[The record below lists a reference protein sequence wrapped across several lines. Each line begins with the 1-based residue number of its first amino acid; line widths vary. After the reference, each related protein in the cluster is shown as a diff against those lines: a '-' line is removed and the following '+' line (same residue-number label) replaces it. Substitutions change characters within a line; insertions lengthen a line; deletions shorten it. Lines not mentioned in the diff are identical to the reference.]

1 MAHTAMKKYTSS
13 SAADTVT
20 AADTVRT
27 AARSWGDADEVSL
40 RLWIALARCYL
51 TFSREVSARVGEYGL
66 TLPQFG
72 VLEALH
78 HLGPLALG
86 ELAEKLLVTGG
97 NVTFVMDRLEAQGLA
112 YRDRS
117 EEDRRVVRAKL
128 TPAGRRLIEDSFPQ
142 HAVFIGSLM
151 DELTPNEQQDLRSL
165 LKKLGKSV
173 GDGSA

>member
-1 MAHTAMKKYTSS
+1 MARTALQKQAASS
-13 SAADTVT
+13 IADTD
-20 AADTVRT
+20 APAP
-27 AARSWGDADEVSL
+27 RSWGEEEEVAL

-51 TFSREVSARVGEYGL
+51 TFSREVSTRVGDYGL

-97 NVTFVMDRLEAQGLA
+97 NVTFVMDRLEARGLA

-117 EEDRRVVRAKL
+117 AEDRRVVRAKL
-128 TPAGRRLIEDSFPQ
+128 TPDGRRLIEASFPQ
-142 HAVFIGSLM
+142 HALSIGAMM
-151 DELTPNEQQDLRSL
+151 DELTPAEQQQLRSL

-173 GDGSA
+173 GDSSE

>member
-1 MAHTAMKKYTSS
+1 MARTAMQKQAVSS
-13 SAADTVT
+13 IVDTD
-20 AADTVRT
+20 APAP
-27 AARSWGDADEVSL
+27 RSWSEEQEVSL
-40 RLWIALARCYL
+40 RAWIALARCYS
-51 TFSREVSARVGEYGL
+51 TFSREVSARVDDYGL

-86 ELAEKLLVTGG
+86 EIAEKLLVTGG

-117 EEDRRVVRAKL
+117 DEDRRVVRARL
-128 TPAGRRLIEDSFPQ
+128 TADGRRLIEASFPQ
-142 HAVFIGSLM
+142 HAVFICGLM
-151 DELTPNEQQDLRSL
+151 EELTRNEQQELRRL

-173 GDGSA
+173 SDSSE

>member
-1 MAHTAMKKYTSS
+1 MAQTARKKEGFSS
-13 SAADTVT
+13 VADTD
-20 AADTVRT
+20 AP
-27 AARSWGDADEVSL
+27 AARSWSDEEEVSL

-51 TFSREVSARVGEYGL
+51 TFSHELSARVDEYGL

-117 EEDRRVVRAKL
+117 HEDRRVVRARL
-128 TPAGRRLIEDSFPQ
+128 TPEGRRLIEGSFPQ
-142 HAVFIGSLM
+142 HAAFIGGLM
-151 DELTPNEQQDLRSL
+151 DELTPDEQKDLRRL

-173 GDGSA
+173 GDCTA

>member
-1 MAHTAMKKYTSS
+1 MAQTAMKKQASS
-13 SAADTVT
+13 LAADTD
-20 AADTVRT
+20 AP
-27 AARSWGDADEVSL
+27 AARSWSEEEDVSL

-97 NVTFVMDRLEAQGLA
+97 NVTFVMDRLEEQGLV

-117 EEDRRVVRAKL
+117 DEDRRVVMAKL
-128 TPAGRRLIEDSFPQ
+128 TPDGRRLIEGSFPK
-142 HAVFIGSLM
+142 HAVFLRGLM
-151 DELTPNEQQDLRSL
+151 DELTPNEQQHLKRL

-173 GDGSA
+173 GDPDE

>member
-1 MAHTAMKKYTSS
+1 MANTAMKNHESG
-13 SAADTVT
+13 AVADTEAPAV
-20 AADTVRT
+20 
-27 AARSWGDADEVSL
+27 RSWSDEEEVSL

-51 TFSREVSARVGEYGL
+51 TFSRELSARVGEYGL

-112 YRDRS
+112 FRDRS
-117 EEDRRVVRAKL
+117 REDRRVVRARL
-128 TPAGRRLIEDSFPQ
+128 TPEGRRLIEASFPQ
-142 HAVFIGSLM
+142 HAVFIGGLM
-151 DELTPNEQQDLRSL
+151 DELTPSEQDDLRRL

-173 GDGSA
+173 GDCAE